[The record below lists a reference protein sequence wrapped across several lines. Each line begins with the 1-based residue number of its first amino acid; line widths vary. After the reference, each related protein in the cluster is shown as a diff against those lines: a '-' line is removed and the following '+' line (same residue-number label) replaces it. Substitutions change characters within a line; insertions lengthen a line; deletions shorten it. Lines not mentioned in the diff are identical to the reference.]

1 MNYNGALEFIHGTRK
16 FGSKL
21 GLDNIKKLLELLG
34 NPHDKLKF
42 IHIAG
47 TNGKGSTT
55 SFISSILFESG
66 YKVGSF
72 TSPYLEVF
80 NERIRVNN
88 QNISDKRLSEVT
100 LKVKGKV
107 EQMLKEGYNHPTE
120 FEIVTAIAFVY
131 FLEEKTDIV
140 VLEVGLGGRYDST
153 NIIGKPLI
161 SVITPISLDHMDILG
176 DTIEK
181 IAYEKAGIIKENST
195 VISYPQQNEARNVLL
210 NVSKE
215 KRSEI
220 MFLDFNDIS
229 IDRCNDKGSVFNIS
243 HKDKIYR
250 NFKINLIGKYQVYNA
265 SLAVKTLLI
274 LNDNNEINISEEDI
288 RKGLESTIWMGRLE
302 IINNNP
308 KVIIDGAHN
317 EAGAKSLVENIEN
330 LFEFNKLIL
339 LIGMLEDKE
348 VDKILSI
355 IIPHADNIIVTKPRV
370 PRAMSS
376 KDLAKKINKIN
387 QKVVSEENIEQ
398 AINLSFEE
406 YNEGDLIVASGS
418 LYLIGEVRKLIKER

>member
-1 MNYNGALEFIHGTRK
+1 MNYNKALEFIHGTRK

-66 YKVGSF
+66 YKVGAF

-80 NERIRVNN
+80 NERIRINN

-100 LKVKGKV
+100 LKVKEKV
-107 EQMLKEGYNHPTE
+107 EQMLMEGYNHPTE

-131 FLEEKTDIV
+131 FLEEKTDIIA
-140 VLEVGLGGRYDST
+140 LEVGLGGRYDST

-181 IAYEKAGIIKENST
+181 IAYEKAGIIKENSK
-195 VISYPQQNEARNVLL
+195 VISYTQQNEAHNVLV

-229 IDRCNDKGSVFNIS
+229 IDECNDKGSVFNIS
-243 HKDKIYR
+243 HKDKTYG
-250 NFKINLIGKYQVYNA
+250 NLKINLIGKYQVYNA

-274 LNDNNEINISEEDI
+274 LNDNNEINISEENI
-288 RKGLESTIWMGRLE
+288 RKGLENTAWMGRLE

-308 KVIIDGAHN
+308 KVVIDGAHN

-339 LIGMLEDKE
+339 LVGMLKDKE

-355 IIPHADNIIVTKPRV
+355 VIPHADNIIVTKPRV

-387 QKVVSEENIEQ
+387 QKVVSEESIEQ
-398 AINLSFEE
+398 AIKLCFDE